1 MLKNKLRSIMNTK
14 YDDYFIMFLIIVS
27 LILLPLE
34 TMDIAPDQMNLL
46 KTIDKI
52 IIFIFTI
59 EYAIRFYLDKWKFS
73 FSVSGLIDFITIAPY
88 YVILCM
94 GWQNIGVLGL
104 FRLFR
109 MLKFMR
115 YTQAFERFGKALKIA
130 KDELILFTFI
140 VIGILY
146 FSALGIYHFEHV
158 SNPDMYSNIFSAV
171 WWSVIT
177 LTTIGYGEIYPVTV
191 GGKLLTMMLALVGLG
206 IITIPTCIITSA
218 LTEVKNEDREEK

>member
-34 TMDIAPDQMNLL
+34 TLDIAPDQMNLL

-59 EYAIRFYLDKWKFS
+59 EYMIRFYLDRWKFS
-73 FSVSGLIDFITIAPY
+73 FSIVGVIDFVTIAPY
-88 YVILCM
+88 YLILCM
-94 GWQNIGVLGL
+94 GWQNVGALGL

-109 MLKFMR
+109 MLKFVR
-115 YTQAFERFGKALKIA
+115 YTSAFERFGKAMRIA
-130 KDELILFTFI
+130 KDELILFSFI
-140 VIGILY
+140 VVGILY
-146 FSALGIYHFEHV
+146 FSSLGIYHFEHA
-158 SNPDMYSNIFSAV
+158 SNPEMYSDIFRSI

-177 LTTIGYGEIYPVTV
+177 LTTIGYGDIYPVTT
-191 GGKLLTMMLALVGLG
+191 GGQLLTMLLALVGLG
-206 IITIPTCIITSA
+206 IITIPTSIITSA
-218 LTEVKNEDREEK
+218 LTEVRNEERGE